1 MDTVKAHPY
10 HKKIMFICYLGSL
23 FGILLTL
30 VFDNTIY
37 LYISL
42 LSLIVLGLLYSKH
55 MSRLYNQL
63 RVLIYNCDA
72 IIDGRKINIIDG
84 EGEISLLSNKLFIL
98 NKRYYALIDKMK
110 EEQLEL
116 KNYIENI
123 SHQLKTPITSMR
135 LNEELLLEV
144 IDNEKQKEK
153 INEIYIQTLKMNQLV
168 NDLLTLA
175 LFDSHS
181 IEFKYEDYSLEYL
194 ICDIEEDLDYLL
206 REHNMNIRLNQD
218 IKILCDKKWISEALK
233 NIIKNCIEKNN
244 NSFIDIHV
252 QELDSII
259 DIKIKDYGEGFLEED
274 LPYIFDRFYRGKKK
288 DYHGVGIG
296 LALSK
301 EIIEQHHGYIKAY
314 NDKGALIEIALPKIF
329 GKKKI

>member
-10 HKKIMFICYLGSL
+10 YKKIMFICYLL
-23 FGILLTL
+23 IIIGILLAL
-30 VFDNTIY
+30 MLEQSVY

-42 LSLIVLGLLYSKH
+42 ISCIVFGVMYSVYNK
-55 MSRLYNQL
+55 RLFNQL

-72 IIDGRKINIIDG
+72 IIDGKKLNTIDG

-98 NKRYYALIDKMK
+98 NKRYYALIDKMRD
-110 EEQLEL
+110 EQVEL

-175 LFDSHS
+175 LIDSHS
-181 IEFKYEDYSLEYL
+181 VEFKYEDHSLEYM
-194 ICDIEEDLDYLL
+194 INDIEEDLEYLL
-206 REHNMNIRLNQD
+206 REHNMNIRLNKD
-218 IKILCDKKWISEALK
+218 IHLLCDRKWLIEALK

-244 NSFIDIHV
+244 DSYIDIYV
-252 QELDSII
+252 QELDSLIEI
-259 DIKIKDYGEGFLEED
+259 TIRDYGKGFLEED
-274 LPYIFDRFYRGKKK
+274 LFHIFERFYRGKNQ
-288 DYHGVGIG
+288 DYKGVGIG

-301 EIIEQHHGYIKAY
+301 QIIEEHHGYIKAS
-314 NDKGALIEIALPKIF
+314 NNNGAVINIVLPKIF
-329 GKKKI
+329 GKKKL